1 MSGKKNFD
9 IDTLDEEN
17 AVYQEIA
24 VDTCRTSEMTA
35 HERESHDQL
44 NFSEMKLV
52 TPEHESP
59 PKNKKSKSTFPH

>member
-35 HERESHDQL
+35 HERESQDQL

-52 TPEHESP
+52 TP
-59 PKNKKSKSTFPH
+59 